1 MIWCSDIISW
11 TIKKISNKTCN
22 SENKVVSLPHHT
34 NGEDSPYLTGFE
46 RAVKTNR
53 ARAQSI
59 LTVRTKHFERTPLV
73 QEERQLFPTTTALYP
88 LNWRFPSQQLGAYQ
102 VNGVLLSHE
111 RPLSFLKWPQWTSRR
126 HRDPSWAGYRTAG
139 WPWRHRTDGCS
150 RATW

>member
-1 MIWCSDIISW
+1 MFGYNIMND
-11 TIKKISNKTCN
+11 KKISNKTCN

-59 LTVRTKHFERTPLV
+59 LTVRSKHFERTPLV
-73 QEERQLFPTTTALYP
+73 HYP

-111 RPLSFLKWPQWTSRR
+111 RPLSILKWPQ
-126 HRDPSWAGYRTAG
+126 
-139 WPWRHRTDGCS
+139 
-150 RATW
+150 

>member
-1 MIWCSDIISW
+1 MFGYNIMND
-11 TIKKISNKTCN
+11 KKKSNKTCN

-59 LTVRTKHFERTPLV
+59 LTVRSKHFERTPLV

-111 RPLSFLKWPQWTSRR
+111 RPLSFLKWPQ
-126 HRDPSWAGYRTAG
+126 
-139 WPWRHRTDGCS
+139 
-150 RATW
+150 